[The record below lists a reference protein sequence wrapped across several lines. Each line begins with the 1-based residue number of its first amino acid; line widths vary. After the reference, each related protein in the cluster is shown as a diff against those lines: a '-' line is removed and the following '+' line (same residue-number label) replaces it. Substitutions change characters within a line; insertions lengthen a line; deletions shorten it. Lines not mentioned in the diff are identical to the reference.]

1 MKTYIFKIETSFGL
15 YCKPID
21 KHIIGCCANT
31 SSEAY
36 ETIVKQ
42 IPGTIVESKLIAFCD
57 NYTVKYGEDNYVLE
71 ENEIVS
77 FK

>member
-1 MKTYIFKIETSFGL
+1 MKTYIFKIKTSFGL

-21 KHIIGCCANT
+21 EHIIGCCANT

-36 ETIVKQ
+36 ETIAKQ
-42 IPGTIVESKLIAFCD
+42 IPSTIVESKLIAFCD
-57 NYTVKYGEDNYVLE
+57 NYVVKYGEDNYVLE

>member
-1 MKTYIFKIETSFGL
+1 MKTYIFKIKISFGL

-21 KHIIGCCANT
+21 EHIIGCCTNT

-36 ETIVKQ
+36 ETIARQ

-57 NYTVKYGEDNYVLE
+57 NYVIKHGEDDYVLKE
-71 ENEIVS
+71 HEIVS